1 MLCSLYS
8 GRGYS
13 AASASGPYSSTH
25 GPALGPP
32 VLTALGTCIAGAA
45 TAAGAPGPQAA
56 AAAPEAAAA
65 AAADPAWRQEA
76 PVSLRSGH

>member
-1 MLCSLYS
+1 VLCSLYS

-45 TAAGAPGPQAA
+45 TAAGTPST
-56 AAAPEAAAA
+56 ETE
-65 AAADPAWRQEA
+65 AADPAADTHCRVPA
-76 PVSLRSGH
+76 ST